1 MLYMVMIIPPFRV
14 LHLKKKKPSSPLTL
28 GCISVFSPLTRNKG
42 GPFQAY
48 VVPGLVENR
57 PVKNGVNL
65 KSLQR

>member
-14 LHLKKKKPSSPLTL
+14 LHLKKKPLISLTL
-28 GCISVFSPLTRNKG
+28 GCFSVFSPLTRNKG